1 MKRLAPFIL
10 ILSILSSCSVHKKG
24 QNTVN
29 EVKKEEKK
37 EVKEPG
43 TRILIHTDMGDMKIR
58 LYNETPKHR
67 DNFIKLVKDST
78 LNGTLFHRV
87 IEGFMIQGGDV
98 DSKKAAPGIPLGN
111 GNVGYTIPAEFNTK
125 YYHKKGA
132 LAGAR
137 ESDEV
142 NPRKESSGCQ
152 FYIVQGRTFTDTLL
166 NQVELRLKGQILQ
179 QLFTEYIN
187 KPENISTRTMLMRL
201 QQEKKGDSMQIQ
213 IAKIQPF
220 LDKELEK
227 QPYKLTA
234 EQRTAYKTIGG
245 APHLDGGYTV
255 FGEVY
260 EGLDVVDKIAGVEKD
275 QYDRPKKD
283 IHMTFSFIEK

>member
-1 MKRLAPFIL
+1 MKRIASFIL
-10 ILSILSSCSVHKKG
+10 LLALVSPLISAKSG
-24 QNTVN
+24 Q
-29 EVKKEEKK
+29 KDGKEHE
-37 EVKEPG
+37 
-43 TRILIHTDMGDMKIR
+43 TLILIHTDLGDMKVR

-98 DSKKAAPGIPLGN
+98 DSKKATAGVPLGN
-111 GNVGYTIPAEFNTK
+111 GNVGYTIPAEFNPK

-142 NPRKESSGCQ
+142 NPKKESSGCQ
-152 FYIVQGRTFTDTLL
+152 FYIVQGRPFTDTLL
-166 NQVELRLKGQILQ
+166 NLMELRLRNEKMQ
-179 QLFTEYIN
+179 QVFNTYVN
-187 KPENISTRTMLMRL
+187 KPENAAFKNNYIRL
-201 QQEKKGDSMQIQ
+201 QQAQKGDSMNLLF
-213 IAKIQPF
+213 ATIQPT
-220 LDKELEK
+220 LTKELEK
-227 QPYKLTA
+227 QPYKFTP
-234 EQRTAYKTIGG
+234 EQRETYKKIGG

-260 EGLDVVDKIAGVEKD
+260 EGLDVIDKIAAVEKD
-275 QYDRPKKD
+275 QYDRPKTD
-283 IHMTFSFIEK
+283 IHMTLSFIEK

>member
-1 MKRLAPFIL
+1 MKRTASFIL
-10 ILSILSSCSVHKKG
+10 VFFLISTAYAQKKG
-24 QNTVN
+24 Q
-29 EVKKEEKK
+29 KL
-37 EVKEPG
+37 VKEKE
-43 TRILIHTDMGDMKIR
+43 TRILLHTDLGDMKIR
-58 LYNETPKHR
+58 LFNETPKHR

-111 GNVGYTIPAEFNTK
+111 GNVGYTIPAEFNPN
-125 YYHKKGA
+125 YFHKKGA

-152 FYIVQGRTFTDTLL
+152 FYIVQGKTFTDSIL
-166 NQVELRLKGQILQ
+166 NQLELRMKGQLLQ

-187 KPENISTRTMLMRL
+187 KPENIATRTNLIRL
-201 QQEKKGDSMQIQ
+201 QQQQKGDSMQLL
-213 IAKIQPF
+213 IAPIQPV

-227 QPYKLTA
+227 HPYKFTE
-234 EQRTAYKTIGG
+234 EQRNAYKTIGG

-260 EGLDVVDKIAGVEKD
+260 EGLDVVDKIAAVEKD
-275 QYDRPKKD
+275 QNDRPKKD
-283 IHMTFSFIEK
+283 IHVTFSFIDK